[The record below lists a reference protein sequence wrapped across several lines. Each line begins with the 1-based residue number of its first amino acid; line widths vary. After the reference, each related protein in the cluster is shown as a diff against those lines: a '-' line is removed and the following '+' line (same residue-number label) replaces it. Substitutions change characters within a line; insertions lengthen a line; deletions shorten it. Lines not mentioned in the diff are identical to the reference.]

1 VEKDPTLGEP
11 VVKEANDDDKKK
23 NAEVASNIKLL
34 LAEIDGGVGFERGT
48 VWLVDN
54 VRGKLWA
61 VGASQL
67 GNTTF
72 SIGLKTGLA
81 GAAATSGD
89 DTFSQDMAA
98 DDKHAAQ
105 ADQETGYVAKQ
116 TVCAVLDDNQGG
128 DGAFRV
134 VVQVSSSWRCSDA
147 TVTSPSPARRASAQL
162 LNKKDDTDGGGFTAE
177 HAEKVRAR
185 KAEIIEAARQY
196 RIPRSG
202 AKPKGASAAPATA
215 KPDGET
221 MKA

>member
-1 VEKDPTLGEP
+1 MEKDPTLGEP

-81 GAAATSGD
+81 GAAATVCRA
-89 DTFSQDMAA
+89 TPA
-98 DDKHAAQ
+98 DAP
-105 ADQETGYVAKQ
+105 
-116 TVCAVLDDNQGG
+116 
-128 DGAFRV
+128 DGAAA
-134 VVQVSSSWRCSDA
+134 SL
-147 TVTSPSPARRASAQL
+147 PARVAHCQ
-162 LNKKDDTDGGGFTAE
+162 
-177 HAEKVRAR
+177 
-185 KAEIIEAARQY
+185 AAR
-196 RIPRSG
+196 
-202 AKPKGASAAPATA
+202 ATASRAAPAVGLLRQCVAQEAQAEGGVAGQLLFIALAAVRYITE
-215 KPDGET
+215 PDLVPRPCIMRGCRYRC
-221 MKA
+221 ARPSSARGAGRRAAR